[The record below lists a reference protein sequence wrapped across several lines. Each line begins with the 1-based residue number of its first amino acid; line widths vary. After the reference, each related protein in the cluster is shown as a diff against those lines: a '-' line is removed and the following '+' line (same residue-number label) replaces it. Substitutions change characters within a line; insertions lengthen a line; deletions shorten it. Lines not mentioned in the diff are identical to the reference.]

1 MNSGDGE
8 RIWKLQTSANALV
21 LEGKREA
28 DSYIQFLQNFVF
40 GKDLGCEL
48 WLEAHKALGLEKEYL
63 QGIKQLKFPAVDQN
77 LWWLPMVQGVTS
89 NKIVAGHR
97 RFGVK
102 YWLYADDLDTAVPT
116 HDRDANRS
124 GSYIVGFRRYVEAD
138 EEFANKSASQLIT
151 VNHKGITLPER
162 LILGAGY
169 HVATGQHLDVKNWTL
184 CSGSRDRDGD
194 VPFVRWHPGGRR
206 VYVFWYCPGLSSD
219 FLRSRSA
226 QFSLPSS
233 QASACE
239 EGNYPSHCKFSLRK
253 FTVGLFH
260 CTIYPWQRDLP
271 RRKLLI

>member
-102 YWLYADDLDTAVPT
+102 YWLYADDLDTAVPI

-169 HVATGQHLDVKNWTL
+169 HVATGQHLDVKNWTMAVCVPVPLSFL
-184 CSGSRDRDGD
+184 C
-194 VPFVRWHPGGRR
+194 PLRR
-206 VYVFWYCPGLSSD
+206 RQPAKRAIIRPTVNFLCENLQWD
-219 FLRSRSA
+219 FFIVQYIRGKGI
-226 QFSLPSS
+226 
-233 QASACE
+233 CH
-239 EGNYPSHCKFSLRK
+239 EGNCLFNFSEQKGSENFPATR
-253 FTVGLFH
+253 GE
-260 CTIYPWQRDLP
+260 P
-271 RRKLLI
+271 R